1 VYALNSNQEIQNP
14 LQKYIQGERLALC
27 VSGNRTP
34 ESWMF
39 KQEPVS
45 FYYLKRNVENVMER
59 LGIVMEKVNYR
70 YISDELFAE
79 ALVMEYNKMDVAVL
93 GLVNR
98 KIRKQFELKQEVY
111 FAEINWDKLLKAVRN
126 VKVEFKELAK
136 FPEVRRDLSL
146 LLQNNVSFD
155 ELKQE
160 ALRTERKL
168 LKDVSLFDVYEG
180 KNLGEGKKSYAL
192 SFILQDET
200 NTLTDKQIDKIMNNI
215 IRNFD
220 QNFAAT
226 LR

>member
-1 VYALNSNQEIQNP
+1 
-14 LQKYIQGERLALC
+14 
-27 VSGNRTP
+27 
-34 ESWMF
+34 
-39 KQEPVS
+39 
-45 FYYLKRNVENVMER
+45 MER

-70 YISDELFAE
+70 YITDELFAE
-79 ALVMEYNKMDVAVL
+79 ALVMEYNKMEVAVL

-98 KIRKQFELKQEVY
+98 KIRKQFDLKQEVY

-146 LLQNNVSFD
+146 LIQNSVSFD

-168 LKDVSLFDVYEG
+168 LKEVSLFDVYEG

-200 NTLTDKQIDKIMNNI
+200 KTLTDKQIDKIMNNI